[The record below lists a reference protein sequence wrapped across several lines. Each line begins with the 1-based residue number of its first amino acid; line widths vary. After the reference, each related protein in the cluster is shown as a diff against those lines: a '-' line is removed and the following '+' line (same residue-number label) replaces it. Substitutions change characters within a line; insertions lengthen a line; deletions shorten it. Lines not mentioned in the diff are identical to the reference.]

1 MSQFTGSSSHAE
13 IVVQLVHVLRKILVA
28 DHVDDAPMLDDVMTV
43 GKGRGKVEI
52 LLD

>member
-1 MSQFTGSSSHAE
+1 MTFIGTFSHSE
-13 IVVQLVHVLRKILVA
+13 IVLQLAHVLRKFFVA

>member
-1 MSQFTGSSSHAE
+1 MPVSPRFSYPE
-13 IVVQLVHVLRKILVA
+13 VVVQLVGAARDILVA

-43 GKGRGKVEI
+43 GEGRGKVEI